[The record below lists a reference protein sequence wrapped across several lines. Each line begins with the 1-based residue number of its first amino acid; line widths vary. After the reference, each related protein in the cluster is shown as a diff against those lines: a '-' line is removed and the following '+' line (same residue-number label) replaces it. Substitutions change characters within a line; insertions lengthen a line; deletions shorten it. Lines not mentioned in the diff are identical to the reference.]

1 MNRGPDDTNIAPV
14 NSKRLSFA
22 LVGTFLASA
31 GCAGSPAAE
40 SSDTF
45 PAAPLMSVSSASG
58 ALRVDARTSPTQPPE
73 VGIGSWS
80 FTITDTASGEPATGL
95 SLDVVPWMPA
105 MGHGTSTVPTVSD
118 KGGGV
123 YVVGEVVLFM
133 PGQWDLRTA
142 ISGAEDDKLVVSV
155 DVP

>member
-1 MNRGPDDTNIAPV
+1 MSSTPLR
-14 NSKRLSFA
+14 FA

-31 GCAGSPAAE
+31 GCAGAPAVE

-45 PAAPLMSVSSASG
+45 PVAPLMSVVSASG
-58 ALRVDARTSPTQPPE
+58 ALRVEARTSPAQPPE

-80 FTITDTASGEPATGL
+80 YTITDTASGEPATGL

-105 MGHGTSTVPTVSD
+105 MGHGTSTVPSVTD
-118 KGGGV
+118 EGAGV
-123 YVVGEVVLFM
+123 YLVGEVVLFM

-142 ISGAEDDKLVVSV
+142 ITGPQEDKLVVSV